1 MVSELHA
8 VRDGS
13 DMSTRCEAEINN
25 RRTAIKKKEKTFKDE
40 RRKTD
45 SSRPE
50 QNSDDSVSF
59 KSVLVKTRIY
69 FWKSHKIS
77 TTPVNPLSLLFLD

>member
-1 MVSELHA
+1 MVSKLHA

-25 RRTAIKKKEKTFKDE
+25 RRAAIKKKEKTFKDE

-45 SSRPE
+45 SADLS
-50 QNSDDSVSF
+50 
-59 KSVLVKTRIY
+59 
-69 FWKSHKIS
+69 KIV
-77 TTPVNPLSLLFLD
+77 TAVF